1 MQSIDQEGKT
11 VEEALEKA
19 LVSLERT
26 ADEVNYEVLDEGS
39 KGVLGVGARPI
50 LLRVR
55 VKDIPEVSNAKNVLS
70 KFLTELEVNFS
81 SLEVTLGVDNI
92 IKTSFDVP
100 EEDIGIFIGKR
111 GQTLDSL
118 QYIVNQIMHESKF
131 KFNIDISKYREKQH
145 EKLRETIRKIAGSVE
160 HTGRRVTLKPM
171 SAFDRR
177 IVHETVKEFTELV
190 TKSIGLEPRR
200 RVVISLVNDIVS
212 EDDREYSPR
221 YVDENVSNE
230 GYKGGY
236 NSRPN
241 YNNNRSDS
249 RPNYNNNRPDSRP
262 SYDNNR
268 PDSRPSYNNN

>member
-100 EEDIGIFIGKR
+100 EEDIGIFIGK
-111 GQTLDSL
+111 TP
-118 QYIVNQIMHESKF
+118 SK
-131 KFNIDISKYREKQH
+131 
-145 EKLRETIRKIAGSVE
+145 GS
-160 HTGRRVTLKPM
+160 
-171 SAFDRR
+171 
-177 IVHETVKEFTELV
+177 
-190 TKSIGLEPRR
+190 GL
-200 RVVISLVNDIVS
+200 LF
-212 EDDREYSPR
+212 
-221 YVDENVSNE
+221 
-230 GYKGGY
+230 
-236 NSRPN
+236 
-241 YNNNRSDS
+241 
-249 RPNYNNNRPDSRP
+249 
-262 SYDNNR
+262 
-268 PDSRPSYNNN
+268 